1 MKIFFSHPMRPFFT
15 AAAVSAIAAALG
27 FFVLPNAVILHRQI
41 FLEFMLPAAYGGFL
55 FAAMPEWTGY
65 SGSLKSVSRLSGSL
79 LAAAF
84 VLLFF
89 HPAAAAWLAA
99 VYWIVLFCFC
109 VKLLW
114 LGRNTANFT
123 LLGLLAAFAAIQAA
137 YAHTAD
143 LRLLNSLVHLNMA
156 AVLFV
161 SIRVS
166 LLLCS
171 EALKE
176 SSLKDPVF
184 LPNAVYKNIAIL
196 FITAYAAAERWLP
209 ADAAGFAALA
219 AGLMLLAKLREL
231 HHWELLRK
239 HYVRTYYAVQL
250 FGAAGYLWLGYAK
263 LANMPAGTPLHL
275 ITIGALLGAVLMVWL
290 TAGLWHSGIARLDYP
305 KTCRAAVLCLASA
318 ALARTA
324 LLPFAPALFATAV
337 PALLLA
343 AAFALWLYAFI
354 PVFRARPFTADPE

>member
-1 MKIFFSHPMRPFFT
+1 
-15 AAAVSAIAAALG
+15 
-27 FFVLPNAVILHRQI
+27 
-41 FLEFMLPAAYGGFL
+41 
-55 FAAMPEWTGY
+55 
-65 SGSLKSVSRLSGSL
+65 
-79 LAAAF
+79 
-84 VLLFF
+84 
-89 HPAAAAWLAA
+89 
-99 VYWIVLFCFC
+99 
-109 VKLLW
+109 
-114 LGRNTANFT
+114 
-123 LLGLLAAFAAIQAA
+123 
-137 YAHTAD
+137 
-143 LRLLNSLVHLNMA
+143 MA

-354 PVFRARPFTADPE
+354 PIFRARPFTADPE